1 MLSLDERE
9 FAHKHPA
16 LGPVSFPV
24 VIVPTRGKENTRPK
38 NQRHFK
44 NVGLKLKPK
53 LRAPDIP
60 RLARA
65 VFVLSSGS
73 ISKGTHLGRYQPEPK
88 LRRCA
93 VGIVE
98 RLGGWLV
105 LLVELRLCFSWG
117 SGFREFSSL
126 VNRSRQTEPKLK
138 QKPCLMGC
146 ISSKLDFYL
155 ACPVAPGRILV

>member
-1 MLSLDERE
+1 M
-9 FAHKHPA
+9 
-16 LGPVSFPV
+16 
-24 VIVPTRGKENTRPK
+24 
-38 NQRHFK
+38 

-60 RLARA
+60 RLARS
-65 VFVLSSGS
+65 VFVLSLGS

-105 LLVELRLCFSWG
+105 LLVELRLCFSWD
-117 SGFREFSSL
+117 SDFREVSS
-126 VNRSRQTEPKLK
+126 
-138 QKPCLMGC
+138 
-146 ISSKLDFYL
+146 
-155 ACPVAPGRILV
+155 